1 MRNKKLAASLTAVAG
16 VLAVGLTACS
26 SSKSS
31 GSAAAG
37 AAPAAAAS
45 SGAAGAVDSIT
56 VAASPVPH
64 AQILDYVRD
73 NLAAK
78 AGLKLTVKEF
88 TDYVQPNLATQ
99 DGQVGA
105 NFFQHQPYLD
115 DFNKSKGTD
124 LVPVVGVHL
133 EPLGLYSN
141 KAKSV
146 DQLKDGATVAVPNDA
161 TNEGRA
167 LKLLADNHLITLKDG
182 VGAKATEKDVA
193 SNPKNLKFQPLEAAQ
208 LPRALSD
215 VDAAVINGNYAL
227 EAKLTP
233 SKDALV
239 LEKTQDN
246 PYVNILVVKKGHEND
261 PAVKKL
267 AALLTSED
275 VKKYIETTFNG
286 SVIPAAAG

>member
-31 GSAAAG
+31 GSSGSSAA
-37 AAPAAAAS
+37 AAPA
-45 SGAAGAVDSIT
+45 GAAVDSII

-99 DGQVGA
+99 DGEVGA

-141 KAKSV
+141 KAKSL
-146 DQLKDGATVAVPNDA
+146 DQLKDGATVALPNDA

-167 LKLLADNHLITLKDG
+167 LKLLADNNLITLKDG
-182 VGAKATEKDVA
+182 VGAEATEKDVA
-193 SNPKNLKFQPLEAAQ
+193 SNPKNLKFKPLEAAQ
-208 LPRALSD
+208 LPRTLPD

-239 LEKTQDN
+239 LEKTQGN

-261 PAVKKL
+261 PAVRKL
-267 AALLTSED
+267 ATLLTSDD

>member
-1 MRNKKLAASLTAVAG
+1 MRNKKLAASLTALVG

-26 SSKSS
+26 SSKSAGSS

-37 AAPAAAAS
+37 S
-45 SGAAGAVDSIT
+45 SGGVDSIT

-64 AQILDYVRD
+64 AQILDYIRD

-99 DGQVGA
+99 DGEVGA
-105 NFFQHQPYLD
+105 NYFQHQPYLD

-133 EPLGLYSN
+133 EPLGLYSH
-141 KAKSV
+141 KAKSL
-146 DQLKDGATVAVPNDA
+146 DQIKDGATVALPNDA

-167 LKLLADNHLITLKDG
+167 LKLLADNNLITLKP
-182 VGAKATEKDVA
+182 GAGATATEKDVA
-193 SNPKNLKFQPLEAAQ
+193 GNPKHLKFKPLEAAE
-208 LPRALSD
+208 LPRALDD

-227 EAKLTP
+227 QAKLTP
-233 SKDALV
+233 SKDALA
-239 LEKTQDN
+239 LEKTAGN

-267 AALLTSED
+267 AALLTSD
-275 VKKYIETTFNG
+275 QVKQYIEKTFNG
-286 SVIPAAAG
+286 SVIPAS

>member
-1 MRNKKLAASLTAVAG
+1 MNKKLTAVLAIAAATAVTAG
-16 VLAVGLTACS
+16 LSACS
-26 SSKSS
+26 SDKSS
-31 GSAAAG
+31 TKTAAG
-37 AAPAAAAS
+37 AT
-45 SGAAGAVDSIT
+45 DKLT

-64 AQILDYVRD
+64 AQILDYIRD

-78 AGLKLTVKEF
+78 AGLNLEVKEF
-88 TDYVQPNLATQ
+88 SDYTQQNPAVQ
-99 DGQVGA
+99 DGSVDA

-124 LVPVVGVHL
+124 IVSVVKVHL
-133 EPLGLYSN
+133 EPLGLYSH
-141 KAKSV
+141 KAKSL
-146 DQLKDGATVAVPNDA
+146 DALKDGATIALPNDA

-167 LKLLADNHLITLKDG
+167 LKLLADNGLITLKDG
-182 VGAKATEKDVA
+182 AGTKATESDVA
-193 SNPKNLKFQPLEAAQ
+193 ANPKHLKFKPLEAAQ
-208 LPRALSD
+208 LPRSLDD

-246 PYVNILVVKKGHEND
+246 PYVNVLAVKKGHEND
-261 PAVKKL
+261 PAVQKL
-267 AALLTSED
+267 AKLLTSDE

-286 SVIPAAAG
+286 SVIPAGS

>member
-1 MRNKKLAASLTAVAG
+1 MRNKKLAASLTALVG

-26 SSKSS
+26 SAKSS
-31 GSAAAG
+31 GSGSSAAG
-37 AAPAAAAS
+37 AA
-45 SGAAGAVDSIT
+45 GGVDSIT

-64 AQILDYVRD
+64 AQILDYIRD

-99 DGQVGA
+99 DGEVGA
-105 NFFQHQPYLD
+105 NYFQHKPYLD

-133 EPLGLYSN
+133 EPLGLYSH
-141 KAKSV
+141 KAKSL
-146 DQLKDGATVAVPNDA
+146 DQIKDGATVAVPNDA

-167 LKLLADNHLITLKDG
+167 LKLLADNNLITLKP
-182 VGAKATEKDVA
+182 GAGTTATEKDVA
-193 SNPKNLKFQPLEAAQ
+193 SNPKHLKFKPLEAAE
-208 LPRALSD
+208 LPRALDD

-227 EAKLTP
+227 QAKLTP
-233 SKDALV
+233 NKDALA

-246 PYVNILVVKKGHEND
+246 PYVNLLAVKKGHEND

-267 AALLTSED
+267 AALLTSD
-275 VKKYIETTFNG
+275 QVKQYIEKTFNG
-286 SVIPAAAG
+286 SVIPAG

>member
-1 MRNKKLAASLTAVAG
+1 MRNKKLAASLTALAG

-31 GSAAAG
+31 GSAGTTPAAG
-37 AAPAAAAS
+37 
-45 SGAAGAVDSIT
+45 GVDSIT

-99 DGQVGA
+99 DGEVGA

-141 KAKSV
+141 KAKSL
-146 DQLKDGATVAVPNDA
+146 DALNDGATIAVPNDA

-167 LKLLADNHLITLKDG
+167 LKLLADNNLITLKDG
-182 VGAKATEKDVA
+182 VGAKATEQDVA
-193 SNPKNLKFQPLEAAQ
+193 SNPKHLKFKPLEAAQ
-208 LPRALSD
+208 LPRTLPD

-227 EAKLTP
+227 QAKLTP

-239 LEKTQDN
+239 LEKTQNN
-246 PYVNILVVKKGHEND
+246 PYVNLLVVKKGHEND

-267 AALLTSED
+267 ATLLTSDD

-286 SVIPAAAG
+286 SVIPAGATS

>member
-1 MRNKKLAASLTAVAG
+1 MRNKKLAASLIALSG

-26 SSKSS
+26 SSKSA
-31 GSAAAG
+31 GTGATAKAADG
-37 AAPAAAAS
+37 
-45 SGAAGAVDSIT
+45 VDSIT

-64 AQILDYVRD
+64 AQILDYIRD

-99 DGQVGA
+99 DGEVDA
-105 NFFQHQPYLD
+105 NYFQHQPYLD

-133 EPLGLYSN
+133 EPLGLYSH
-141 KAKSV
+141 KAKSL
-146 DQLKDGATVAVPNDA
+146 DQIKDGATIAVPNDA

-167 LKLLADNHLITLKDG
+167 LKLLADNNLITLKP
-182 VGAKATEKDVA
+182 GAGTTATEKDVA
-193 SNPKNLKFQPLEAAQ
+193 DNPKHLKFKPLEAAE
-208 LPRALSD
+208 LPRALDD

-227 EAKLTP
+227 QAKLTP
-233 SKDALV
+233 SKDALA
-239 LEKTQDN
+239 LEKTAGN

-267 AALLTSED
+267 AALLTSD
-275 VKKYIETTFNG
+275 QVKQYIEKTFNG
-286 SVIPAAAG
+286 SVIPAS

>member
-1 MRNKKLAASLTAVAG
+1 MRNKKLAASLTALAG
-16 VLAVGLTACS
+16 VVAVGLTACS
-26 SSKSS
+26 SSKSA
-31 GSAAAG
+31 GSAAG
-37 AAPAAAAS
+37 
-45 SGAAGAVDSIT
+45 DSIT

-64 AQILDYVRD
+64 AQILDYIRD

-99 DGQVGA
+99 DGDVDA
-105 NFFQHQPYLD
+105 NYFQHTPYLN

-133 EPLGLYSN
+133 EPLGLYSH
-141 KAKSV
+141 KAKSL
-146 DQLKDGATVAVPNDA
+146 DQLKEVKDGATIAVPNDA

-167 LKLLADNHLITLKDG
+167 LKLLADNNLITLKP
-182 VGAKATEKDVA
+182 GAGTTATENDVA
-193 SNPKNLKFQPLEAAQ
+193 GNPRHLKFKPLEAAE
-208 LPRALSD
+208 LPRALDD

-227 EAKLTP
+227 QAKLTP
-233 SKDALV
+233 GKDALA

-267 AALLTSED
+267 AALLTSAQ
-275 VKKYIETTFNG
+275 VKQYIETTFNG
-286 SVIPAAAG
+286 SVIPAS

>member
-1 MRNKKLAASLTAVAG
+1 MRNKKLAASLIALSG

-26 SSKSS
+26 SSKSA
-31 GSAAAG
+31 GTGATAKAADG
-37 AAPAAAAS
+37 
-45 SGAAGAVDSIT
+45 VDSIT

-99 DGQVGA
+99 DGEVDA
-105 NFFQHQPYLD
+105 NYFQHQPYLD

-133 EPLGLYSN
+133 EPLGLYSH
-141 KAKSV
+141 KAKSL
-146 DQLKDGATVAVPNDA
+146 DQIKDGATIAVPNDA

-167 LKLLADNHLITLKDG
+167 LKLLADNNLITLKP
-182 VGAKATEKDVA
+182 GAGTTATEKDVA
-193 SNPKNLKFQPLEAAQ
+193 DNPKHLKFKPLEAAE
-208 LPRALSD
+208 LPRALDD

-227 EAKLTP
+227 QAKLTP
-233 SKDALV
+233 SKDALA
-239 LEKTQDN
+239 LEKTAGN

-267 AALLTSED
+267 AALLTSD
-275 VKKYIETTFNG
+275 QVKQYIEKTFNG
-286 SVIPAAAG
+286 SVIPAS

>member
-1 MRNKKLAASLTAVAG
+1 MRNKKLAASLTALVG
-16 VLAVGLTACS
+16 VLAVGLSAC

-31 GSAAAG
+31 SSGSGSSAAG
-37 AAPAAAAS
+37 AA
-45 SGAAGAVDSIT
+45 GGVDSIT

-64 AQILDYVRD
+64 AQILDYIRD

-99 DGQVGA
+99 DGEVGA
-105 NFFQHQPYLD
+105 NYFQHKPYLD

-133 EPLGLYSN
+133 EPLGLYSH
-141 KAKSV
+141 KAKSL
-146 DQLKDGATVAVPNDA
+146 DQIKDGATIAVPNDA

-167 LKLLADNHLITLKDG
+167 LKLLADNNLITLKP
-182 VGAKATEKDVA
+182 GAGTTATEKDVA
-193 SNPKNLKFQPLEAAQ
+193 SNPKHLKFKPLEAAE
-208 LPRALSD
+208 LPRALDD

-227 EAKLTP
+227 QAKLTP
-233 SKDALV
+233 NKDALA

-246 PYVNILVVKKGHEND
+246 PYVNLLVVKKGHEND

-267 AALLTSED
+267 AALLTSD
-275 VKKYIETTFNG
+275 QVKQYIEKTFNG
-286 SVIPAAAG
+286 SVIPAS

>member
-1 MRNKKLAASLTAVAG
+1 MRDKKLAASLTALAG

-31 GSAAAG
+31 GSHSS
-37 AAPAAAAS
+37 AS
-45 SGAAGAVDSIT
+45 ADGVDSIT

-99 DGQVGA
+99 DGEVGA
-105 NFFQHQPYLD
+105 NYFQHTPYLD

-124 LVPVVGVHL
+124 LVPVAGVHL
-133 EPLGLYSN
+133 EPLGLYSH
-141 KAKSV
+141 KAKSL
-146 DQLKDGATVAVPNDA
+146 DAIKDGATIAVPNDA

-167 LKLLADNHLITLKDG
+167 LKLLADNHLITLKS
-182 VGAKATEKDVA
+182 GAGTTATEKDVA
-193 SNPKNLKFQPLEAAQ
+193 SNPKHLTFRPLEAAE
-208 LPRALSD
+208 LPRTLDD

-233 SKDALV
+233 SRDALA
-239 LEKTQDN
+239 LEKTAGN

-267 AALLTSED
+267 ATLLTSEQ
-275 VKKYIETTFNG
+275 VKQYIEKTFNG
-286 SVIPAAAG
+286 SVIPAAG

>member
-1 MRNKKLAASLTAVAG
+1 MRNKKLAASLTALVG
-16 VLAVGLTACS
+16 VLAVGLSACS

-31 GSAAAG
+31 GSGSGSSAAG
-37 AAPAAAAS
+37 AAN
-45 SGAAGAVDSIT
+45 GVDSIT

-64 AQILDYVRD
+64 AQILDYIRD

-99 DGQVGA
+99 DGEVGA
-105 NFFQHQPYLD
+105 NYFQHKPYLD

-133 EPLGLYSN
+133 EPLGLYSH
-141 KAKSV
+141 KAKSL
-146 DQLKDGATVAVPNDA
+146 DQIKDGATIAVPNDA

-167 LKLLADNHLITLKDG
+167 LKLLADNNLITLKP
-182 VGAKATEKDVA
+182 GAGTTATEKDVA
-193 SNPKNLKFQPLEAAQ
+193 NNPKHLKFKPLEAAE
-208 LPRALSD
+208 LPRALDD

-227 EAKLTP
+227 QAKLTP
-233 SKDALV
+233 DKDALA

-246 PYVNILVVKKGHEND
+246 PYVNLLVVKKGHEND

-267 AALLTSED
+267 AALLTSD
-275 VKKYIETTFNG
+275 QVKQYIEKTFNG
-286 SVIPAAAG
+286 SVIPAG

>member
-1 MRNKKLAASLTAVAG
+1 MRNKKLAASLIALSG

-26 SSKSS
+26 SSKSA
-31 GSAAAG
+31 GTGATAKAADG
-37 AAPAAAAS
+37 
-45 SGAAGAVDSIT
+45 VDSIT

-99 DGQVGA
+99 DGEVDA
-105 NFFQHQPYLD
+105 NYFQHQPYLD

-133 EPLGLYSN
+133 EPLGLYSH
-141 KAKSV
+141 KAKSL
-146 DQLKDGATVAVPNDA
+146 DQIKDGGTIAVPNDA

-167 LKLLADNHLITLKDG
+167 LKLLADNNLITLKP
-182 VGAKATEKDVA
+182 GAGTTATEKDVA
-193 SNPKNLKFQPLEAAQ
+193 DNPKHLKFKPLEAAE
-208 LPRALSD
+208 LPRALDD

-227 EAKLTP
+227 QAKLTP
-233 SKDALV
+233 SKDALA
-239 LEKTQDN
+239 LEKTAGN

-267 AALLTSED
+267 AALLTSD
-275 VKKYIETTFNG
+275 QVKQYIEKTFNG
-286 SVIPAAAG
+286 SVIPAS

>member
-1 MRNKKLAASLTAVAG
+1 MRDKKLAASLTAVIG

-31 GSAAAG
+31 SGSG
-37 AAPAAAAS
+37 TAPAAA
-45 SGAAGAVDSIT
+45 GVDSIT

-99 DGQVGA
+99 DGEVGA

-124 LVPVVGVHL
+124 LVSVVGVHL
-133 EPLGLYSN
+133 EPLGLYSS
-141 KAKSV
+141 KAKSA
-146 DQLKDGATVAVPNDA
+146 DQLQDGATVAVPNDA

-167 LKLLADNHLITLKDG
+167 LKLLADNNLITLKDG

-193 SNPKNLKFQPLEAAQ
+193 SNPKHLKFKPLEAAQ
-208 LPRALSD
+208 LPRTLSD

-239 LEKTQDN
+239 LEKTQGN
-246 PYVNILVVKKGHEND
+246 PYVNILAVKKGHEND

-267 AALLTSED
+267 ATLLTSDE

-286 SVIPAAAG
+286 SVIPAAG